1 MFINNKK
8 ILSAFFLEG
17 LMKGWEIEE
26 RVYFETHL
34 STWYIWDY
42 PESLPLPT
50 CERESLLSTTA

>member
-1 MFINNKK
+1 
-8 ILSAFFLEG
+8 
-17 LMKGWEIEE
+17 MKGWEIEE
-26 RVYFETHL
+26 RVYSETYL